1 MITELLEERNMNG
14 GNNANAIQYLCNDNK
29 WRFLNG
35 IAREVGISSD
45 CLRNRIKSLGY
56 SNPGI
61 FRPVPR
67 RKTTRQSKTM
77 SCLDVTEL
85 LKKFNKK
92 MVRRGFLIKTDF
104 LEISGYGV
112 AFVEP
117 DLGQEFKTK
126 KKRNSKVTK

>member
-1 MITELLEERNMNG
+1 MITELLEERNMKG
-14 GNNANAIQYLCNDNK
+14 WNNANAIQYLCNDNK

-67 RKTTRQSKTM
+67 RKTM
-77 SCLDVTEL
+77 SCLDAAEL

-117 DLGQEFKTK
+117 DLGQEFKAK